1 MGEPYQDPLIEEALH
16 WLVVL
21 KDRNASAADRE
32 AFDQWLMLDPS
43 HGDAWR
49 RAQLVWT
56 RLDRIGPAFRRRPQA
71 PRSPGPS
78 RWVATPTM
86 RPPFVSAPMRAGRRR
101 FLYGA
106 GAVAALAMP
115 ATLVAMRGRVFAT
128 HATRAGER
136 RTIVVE
142 DGSAIELAGATSLSV
157 DFTGDLRRI
166 LLQEGEAA
174 FDVVPD
180 PARPF
185 EVHAA
190 SGYTR
195 ALGTAFDVK
204 MSDGLVTV
212 AATDQSVRVSANDA
226 EPVTVNE
233 GQLVRYG
240 PNRTGTVRDADLDQ
254 VEAWRRDRLVFQDA
268 PLGEVIDDLERYR
281 GGRIVL
287 LDSRLRALS
296 VTGSYA
302 TSEADAVLDALAN
315 SLPVRVIRVSGLLVV
330 VSSRTQGARQRNL
343 PAER

>member
-1 MGEPYQDPLIEEALH
+1 MRQRVQDPLVEEALH

-32 AFDQWLMLDPS
+32 AFDHWLQFDAS
-43 HGDAWR
+43 HAAAWG
-49 RAQLVWT
+49 RAQQVWM
-56 RLDRIGPAFRRRPQA
+56 RLDRIGPAFRERPQV
-71 PRSPGPS
+71 PRTPGPP
-78 RWVATPTM
+78 RLVTAPATG
-86 RPPFVSAPMRAGRRR
+86 APSIPAPVRAGRRR
-101 FLYGA
+101 FLYGV
-106 GAVAALAMP
+106 GAMAALALP
-115 ATLVAMRGRVFAT
+115 AALVAMRSRVFAT

-142 DGSAIELAGATSLSV
+142 DGSGIELAGASSLSV
-157 DFTGDLRRI
+157 DFTGDVRRI
-166 LLQEGEAA
+166 VLHDGEAA
-174 FDVVPD
+174 FDIVQD
-180 PARPF
+180 PSRPF

-204 MSDGLVTV
+204 ISGGLVAV
-212 AATDQSVRVSANDA
+212 AATEQSVLVSANGA

-240 PNRTGTVRDADLDQ
+240 PNRTGTVRDADLAQ
-254 VEAWRRDRLVFQDA
+254 VEAWRRDRLVFQDT

-287 LDSRLRALS
+287 ADSRLRALS

-302 TSEADAVLDALAN
+302 ASEADAVVDSLAS
-315 SLPVRVIRVSGLLVV
+315 SLPVRVMRLSGLLVV
-330 VSSRTQGARQRNL
+330 VSSRTPRQRNL

>member
-1 MGEPYQDPLIEEALH
+1 MRERVADPLVEEALH

-32 AFDQWLMLDPS
+32 AFDQWLNLDPS
-43 HGDAWR
+43 HGAAWR
-49 RAQLVWT
+49 RAQLVWM
-56 RLDRIGPAFRRRPQA
+56 RLDRIGPAFRERPQV
-71 PRSPGPS
+71 PRSPGRPRLVTAPAIGPPS
-78 RWVATPTM
+78 VP
-86 RPPFVSAPMRAGRRR
+86 APARAGRRR

-106 GAVAALAMP
+106 GAVAGLAAP
-115 ATLVAMRGRVFAT
+115 AALVALRGPVFAT

-136 RTIVVE
+136 RTIVLE
-142 DGSAIELAGATSLSV
+142 DGSEIELAGGSSLSV
-157 DFTGDLRRI
+157 DFASDMRRI
-166 LLQEGEAA
+166 LLHEGEAA
-174 FDVVPD
+174 FDIVPD

-240 PNRTGTVRDADLDQ
+240 PNRIGTVRDADLDQ

-302 TSEADAVLDALAN
+302 TSEADAVLAALAN

-330 VSSRTQGARQRNL
+330 VSSRTQVARQRNL